1 MCENKNTI
9 PKGCPNNFNCSHR
22 KKDFETLQKHFPYCS
37 SKNLKDLQIEVCE
50 ICKSEWNI
58 PRFKNNIEKGGMIME
73 ELKVKKL
80 TKKEMFGELI
90 RLAEENERTDLIAF
104 CEHEIDLINKKA
116 SASGQTKTQTENEK
130 IKVVIIEEL
139 TRIARAVT
147 ISELIK
153 ESESLG
159 QYSNQKLSALLKQMV
174 EVDKTA
180 TKIVD
185 KKKSLFTIAE

>member
-1 MCENKNTI
+1 
-9 PKGCPNNFNCSHR
+9 
-22 KKDFETLQKHFPYCS
+22 
-37 SKNLKDLQIEVCE
+37 
-50 ICKSEWNI
+50 
-58 PRFKNNIEKGGMIME
+58 ME
-73 ELKVKKL
+73 ELKVKKA

-90 RLAEENERTDLIAF
+90 ELAQENERTDLVEF
-104 CEHEIDLINKKA
+104 CEHEIDLLNKKA
-116 SASGQTKTQTENEK
+116 SASGQTKTQAENEK
-130 IKVVIIEEL
+130 IKVIIAEEL

-174 EVDKTA
+174 KNDKTV
-180 TKIVD
+180 TKIID